1 MCCLQETEVQID
13 FPENI
18 LNCNGYNIELEQ
30 NTEKKRAGIYI
41 HKDIKYVRRMDLEKP
56 NCHVVIID
64 IRQDVSLR
72 IINVYRSFRP
82 HGMSPLKL
90 FETQLNIMQNAIT
103 SNCFILGD
111 FNLDARMEGVNT
123 YNYKQ
128 LLYNLTNFATE
139 NNFQQI
145 IDFSTWSRVIN
156 GVRKESLLD
165 HVYVNCLVLIKDVQ
179 QVEPVFGD
187 HVLATV
193 ELHSRSIEKTK
204 EIYVIVYIYSC
215 HQ

>member
-1 MCCLQETEVQID
+1 
-13 FPENI
+13 
-18 LNCNGYNIELEQ
+18 
-30 NTEKKRAGIYI
+30 
-41 HKDIKYVRRMDLEKP
+41 MDLEKP

-204 EIYVIVYIYSC
+204 EIFKRNWKGYTSEKFNQLLSGALGLLNLVWDDLNVQEHWNVLENCIINTIDC
-215 HQ
+215 LAPLEE

>member
-1 MCCLQETEVQID
+1 MNVQID

-128 LLYNLTNFATE
+128 LLF
-139 NNFQQI
+139 
-145 IDFSTWSRVIN
+145 
-156 GVRKESLLD
+156 K
-165 HVYVNCLVLIKDVQ
+165 
-179 QVEPVFGD
+179 P
-187 HVLATV
+187 
-193 ELHSRSIEKTK
+193 
-204 EIYVIVYIYSC
+204 
-215 HQ
+215 